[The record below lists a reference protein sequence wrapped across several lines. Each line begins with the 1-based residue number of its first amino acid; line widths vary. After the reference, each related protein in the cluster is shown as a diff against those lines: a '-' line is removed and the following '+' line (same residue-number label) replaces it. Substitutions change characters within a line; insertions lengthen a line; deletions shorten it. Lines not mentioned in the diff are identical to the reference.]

1 MTLPILML
9 SLEEQIGHV
18 TIEYY
23 LNIPADILMPFSSA
37 SGSSVFFPLPFANF
51 FLVFTSPDIIKI

>member
-1 MTLPILML
+1 ML

-18 TIEYY
+18 IIEYY